1 MTELQKV
8 FLSYS
13 FLYFILKGGLYAALY
28 VALIIA
34 EKIARRRHEQFLKYR
49 RQKRAEEQIRWKVAY
64 SLCDK
69 KKDVPR
75 TMPLDL
81 SQLVN
86 NPNSFSAYSYV
97 KPLW

>member
-1 MTELQKV
+1 MTGLQKA
-8 FLSYS
+8 FLFYT
-13 FLYFILKGGLYAALY
+13 FLYFVLKGALYLALY

-34 EKIARRRHEQFLKYR
+34 ENLARRRHEKFLKYR
-49 RQKRAEEQIRWKVAY
+49 RQKRAEEQIKWKVAY

-69 KKDVPR
+69 RKDVPR
-75 TMPLDL
+75 TIPLDL